1 MTPAQKQLELTA
13 LKESFESQVISSQQY
28 VEGITH
34 IMNLPESAPFSATKN
49 LGLEMFEN
57 KIRVGKCDLP
67 FNTVSKPRQLRVATF
82 LKDNPE
88 EEKGQRKHY
97 AN

>member
-1 MTPAQKQLELTA
+1 MNNVQKQIELTA
-13 LKESFESQVISSQQY
+13 LRESFESKAISSDQY

-34 IMNLPESAPFSATKN
+34 IMHLPDDAPFSSTKN
-49 LGLEMFEN
+49 LGLKMFEN
-57 KIRVGKCDLP
+57 AVKVGKCMIP
-67 FNTVSKPRQLRVATF
+67 FSKESKLRKLRVATF
-82 LKDNPE
+82 LKDSPE